1 MKKIILALAF
11 SASLTGFAEAQTSRN
26 PCYTTG
32 AQTTQGIPNCISVGT
47 STPLPVVTTTT
58 TGAPLDVEGNVASA
72 ATDSGNP
79 VKIGGV
85 FNTSPPGVST
95 GQRVDAQS
103 DANGNLRIRMTGSST
118 TGADG
123 ILNTNLTSSLLSS
136 EGSGG
141 VANRPFINAP
151 YAFNGTTWDR
161 NFTCPN
167 SAVVNVTAGAGATE
181 IIPLTASQV
190 IRVCSIALTISATG
204 TSTISYGTGTNCGTG
219 NTALT
224 GAMALTT
231 ATPFTMSSG
240 NGSLLRTASANALC
254 VTAVTG
260 NVTGFITYAKY

>member
-58 TGAPLDVEGNVASA
+58 TGAPLDVEGNVASGA
-72 ATDSGNP
+72 ADSGNP

-85 FNTSPPGVST
+85 FNTSPPGVAT

-141 VANRPFINAP
+141 VANRPFLNAP

-167 SAVVNVTAGAGATE
+167 SAVVNVTNTTLE
-181 IIPLTASQV
+181 LVPLTASQV
-190 IRVCSIALTISATG
+190 IRVCSIVLTAGTASSAT
-204 TSTISYGTGTNCGTG
+204 IVYGTGTNCGTG
-219 NTALT
+219 TTSLT
-224 GAMALTT
+224 GAMALG
-231 ATPFTMSSG
+231 AGIPLNISSG

-254 VTAVTG
+254 LTAGTNAVTG
-260 NVTGFITYAKY
+260 FVTYAKY